1 MYGASAM
8 ANISRKRIFWF
19 EWHTSQVSGDPTEPE
34 KAISF
39 GVTKSLFSSALQDAV
54 SGYLK

>member
-54 SGYLK
+54 SY